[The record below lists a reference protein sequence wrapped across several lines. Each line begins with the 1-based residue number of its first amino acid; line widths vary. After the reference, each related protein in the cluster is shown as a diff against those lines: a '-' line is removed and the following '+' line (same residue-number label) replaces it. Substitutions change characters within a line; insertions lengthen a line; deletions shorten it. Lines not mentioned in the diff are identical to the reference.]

1 MSECDDCL
9 CTQALEGG
17 CVLDLCLVRWPSED
31 WCICVAG
38 EWRVCLWA
46 QMKGVQ
52 SWSLLHTWTFA
63 QVNQFVKWQHKF
75 KELQA
80 DKNNNSVII
89 YSFSCCSKPLRLWL
103 IIETWIELYLK
114 ITYEIYTVYKI
125 FPSDLT
131 CVCICSPSCL
141 CKGYQT
147 LWDCFVSLWVTWK
160 SQKQGDRNGI
170 IQNSK
175 ITVG

>member
-80 DKNNNSVII
+80 DKNNNSVIF

-103 IIETWIELYLK
+103 IIETWIEFYLK

-125 FPSDLT
+125 CSSYLT
-131 CVCICSPSCL
+131 SV
-141 CKGYQT
+141 
-147 LWDCFVSLWVTWK
+147 FVSVVRHVFARDTRLFGTALCH
-160 SQKQGDRNGI
+160 SGSLGNHR
-170 IQNSK
+170 SK
-175 ITVG
+175 VIEMV